1 MLNIFIGNNS
11 EIYQLFS
18 VSRFFLNDFKKN
30 NKTTFFLQP
39 IIKDQS
45 SWRKKGYICFS
56 DTLTLNK
63 AVSNIGCSIHTV
75 ELLFFAGGLFSRI
88 SRVFENPR
96 KWEKLPNS
104 IIIVEKMRQSRTFD
118 PANGR
123 PRKKAVL
130 KSIWFRP
137 MPMYTKRP
145 STFQMMTNLAFFNI
159 LWHVF
164 GQEVRLMTWTLMR
177 YRGYHESA
185 VACAE
190 CSVHNYC
197 LH

>member
-1 MLNIFIGNNS
+1 MPPNRKKMNFLKKKKAQLLAAKETFKWITHKKLTKRCIAYDVTTKHVIMLNIFIGNYS

-18 VSRFFLNDFKKN
+18 VSRFFLNDLKKN

-96 KWEKLPNS
+96 
-104 IIIVEKMRQSRTFD
+104 
-118 PANGR
+118 
-123 PRKKAVL
+123 
-130 KSIWFRP
+130 
-137 MPMYTKRP
+137 
-145 STFQMMTNLAFFNI
+145 
-159 LWHVF
+159 
-164 GQEVRLMTWTLMR
+164 
-177 YRGYHESA
+177 
-185 VACAE
+185 
-190 CSVHNYC
+190 
-197 LH
+197 